1 MRTIH
6 RDITSCFFVSKDG
19 KVLLGKNRKGGIFE
33 GSYVVP
39 GGGVDEGET
48 REQALRREMLEET
61 GIDIEGKALSHVNVF
76 TGQAEKTLRDTEERV
91 LVDMTFYDYRID
103 LDENAAEVQVE
114 AGDDWSQERWFTPK
128 ELAHASLG
136 DFTVVTLKKIGFW
149 PEDA

>member
-6 RDITSCFFVSKDG
+6 RDITSCFFVSKDN

-61 GIDIEGKALSHVNVF
+61 GIDINGKGLSQINTF
-76 TGQAEKTLRDTEERV
+76 SGQAEKTLRDSGERV
-91 LVDMTFYDYRID
+91 VVDMTFYDYRID
-103 LDENAAEVQVE
+103 LDEKAKDVALID
-114 AGDDWSQERWFTPK
+114 GDDWSQAKWFTPA
-128 ELAHASLG
+128 ELARVSLG
-136 DFTVVTLKKIGFW
+136 DFTLVTLKKIGFW
-149 PEDA
+149 PE